1 MYFKDNQLYTESEIK
16 ALNPNTSFP
25 TPFKAEGYEVVFDTP
40 SPTVGELQVAYQDGT
55 EIDSKGN
62 RVIKWSVK
70 DMFSDY
76 TTEDGVV
83 VTKAEQEAEYLAKKV
98 QDVAKAMEQGIENLI
113 NETVKAKGYN
123 SQDSIAKYLVSG
135 NPFYDE
141 CTAISLWIGNVWV
154 YAHQVQA
161 DVLAGTRPMPTLEAL
176 IAELPEL
183 VVA

>member
-1 MYFKDNQLYTESEIK
+1 MFYKDNQLFTESEIK

-25 TPFKAEGYEVVFDTP
+25 TPFMADGYEVVFDTP
-40 SPTVGELQVAYQDGT
+40 KPECGELEVAYQNGT

-76 TTEDGVV
+76 TKEDGTV
-83 VTKAEQEAEYLAKKV
+83 VTKAQQEAEYMAKKL
-98 QDVAKAMEQGIENLI
+98 QDTAKAMEQGIENHI
-113 NETVKAKGYN
+113 NSVVQANGYN
-123 SQDSIAKYLVSG
+123 SQDSIAKYLVTG

-141 CTAISLWIGNVWV
+141 CTAISLWIGSVWV
-154 YAHQVQA
+154 YSHQVQA
-161 DVLAGTRPMPTLEAL
+161 DVMAGTRAMPTIEEL

-183 VVA
+183 VI

>member
-1 MYFKDNQLYTESEIK
+1 MYYKDNQLYTESEIK

-25 TPFKAEGYEVVFDTP
+25 APFVAPDGYTVVFDVP
-40 SPTVGELQVAYQDGT
+40 SPTVGELQVVYQDGT

-70 DMFSDY
+70 DMFSD
-76 TTEDGVV
+76 TEDK
-83 VTKAEQEAEYLAKKV
+83 TKAEQEAEYMAKKM
-98 QDVAKAMEQGIENLI
+98 QDLAKAMEQGIENHI

-135 NPFYDE
+135 NPFEPE
-141 CTAISLWIGNVWV
+141 CKAISLWIGSVWV
-154 YAHQVQA
+154 YSHQVQTE
-161 DVLAGTRPMPTLEAL
+161 VVNGIRPMPAIEEL
-176 IAELPEL
+176 ITELPVL